1 MDKMDNSDVCPSN
14 NFYIIIVV

>member
-1 MDKMDNSDVCPSN
+1 MDNSDVCPSN